1 MKRWQRE
8 TFCFAVAATC
18 LLHAPFSLGNA
29 KITASINIAV
39 ASNFIAPMRKLVE
52 HYQRNSNTVI
62 KLSIGSSGSL
72 HAQIANGAPFQ
83 LFFSADQEKPKAL
96 IESGIAARDSKITY
110 AIGKLRL
117 WTIQANADPLDML
130 VSGSFSKMAL
140 ANPSVAPYGE
150 AADSVLKSLGLREK
164 YINRRVIGQNIAQ
177 TFLYVESGNADLGFI
192 SASQDIGTLGS
203 VWDVPSELYKPIKQD
218 AVLINNRK
226 HQKQAQEFLRFI
238 GSEQAKSVIVEF
250 GYSTLDNQ

>member
-1 MKRWQRE
+1 MFCCCGHMLT
-8 TFCFAVAATC
+8 TFAFLSGQCKDYRFNKHRC
-18 LLHAPFSLGNA
+18 RFKFHNPNA
-29 KITASINIAV
+29 KACRAIPAQFGHHCKTINRLFWKP
-39 ASNFIAPMRKLVE
+39 SCP
-52 HYQRNSNTVI
+52 
-62 KLSIGSSGSL
+62 
-72 HAQIANGAPFQ
+72 IANGAPFQ

-192 SASQDIGTLGS
+192 SVTGYGTLGS

-218 AVLINNRK
+218 AVLINNRSIK
-226 HQKQAQEFLRFI
+226 NKLKN
-238 GSEQAKSVIVEF
+238 S
-250 GYSTLDNQ
+250 

>member
-8 TFCFAVAATC
+8 SFFFAVTATC

-39 ASNFIAPMRKLVE
+39 ASNFITPMRKLVE
-52 HYQRNSNTVI
+52 HYERNSNTIV

-150 AADSVLKSLGLREK
+150 AADAVLKSLGLREK
-164 YINRRVIGQNIAQ
+164 YIKRRVIGQNIAQ

-203 VWDVPSELYKPIKQD
+203 VWDIPSELYKPIKQD
-218 AVLINNRK
+218 AVLINNQK
-226 HQKQAQEFLRFI
+226 HQKQAQKFLSFI
-238 GSEQAKSVIVEF
+238 GSEQAKSVIVES